1 MTVIVAK
8 ILWVKVQGIVWLEFL
23 VLGVG
28 NI

>member
-8 ILWVKVQGIVWLEFL
+8 ILWAKVQGRVWLGFL
-23 VLGVG
+23 ELGVG